1 MHCAASSFQN
11 SLNSFDCFSGACIMV
26 LIETKGIY
34 VTHCLLPFF
43 AELQQSDFVLREKR
57 KFLENKPGIELN
69 MNIELKYINKCKSGI
84 DHSRPDPYTL
94 AFEPWRLT
102 QHMVTHWEPP
112 GLEPCHRS
120 TPLTG

>member
-1 MHCAASSFQN
+1 MYDLGKNAEEVLKMYCAVSNFQN
-11 SLNSFDCFSGACIMV
+11 SLNSFDCFSCACIMV

-69 MNIELKYINKCKSGI
+69 INIKLNLKKMQKWN
-84 DHSRPDPYTL
+84 
-94 AFEPWRLT
+94 
-102 QHMVTHWEPP
+102 
-112 GLEPCHRS
+112 
-120 TPLTG
+120 